1 MKRGTADAVPFYFWA
16 FIPKDTGEDSMV
28 DQMFPILTTFT
39 EESQGA
45 ILARCSDLKFNPDS
59 GAVPL
64 RESFINLGAAR
75 DILIDAIEH
84 QKLIQLPITIQSMLL
99 KNLSEI
105 SRAQASLL
113 GGTDEVVNL
122 VAATR
127 SSSRR

>member
-1 MKRGTADAVPFYFWA
+1 
-16 FIPKDTGEDSMV
+16 MV